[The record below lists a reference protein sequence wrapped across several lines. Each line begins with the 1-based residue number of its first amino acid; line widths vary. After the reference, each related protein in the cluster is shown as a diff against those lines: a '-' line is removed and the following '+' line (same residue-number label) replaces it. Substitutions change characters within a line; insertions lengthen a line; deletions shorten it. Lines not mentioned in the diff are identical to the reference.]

1 MDGFPLTMIIFVS
14 GKPSPRKAAFQCA
27 KPLQT
32 LPSRC
37 DPRHRRTCGWRGS
50 GPGPSRTA
58 SASSA
63 AARRAGPCPPGVR
76 GAGEVCHFDV
86 EFLEDIT
93 KQTIEQ
99 ICYIYIYL
107 YMYIH
112 IYIYLYAAYIQLY
125 IYIYSNTYMYAYIQT
140 NIRMSRNSQMFQR
153 IASIRC
159 FFCVFSLNRV
169 YPQATGESASSH
181 EFPMI
186 HS

>member
-1 MDGFPLTMIIFVS
+1 MCQTSPNFTQPLWS
-14 GKPSPRKAAFQCA
+14 
-27 KPLQT
+27 
-32 LPSRC
+32 
-37 DPRHRRTCGWRGS
+37 
-50 GPGPSRTA
+50 TA
-58 SASSA
+58 SANLRVTWFRPRSISYSVSIFCGGSA
-63 AARRAGPCPPGVR
+63 CGSLSTWRARGGR
-76 GAGEVCHFDV
+76 GLPLWCWIFGGYH
-86 EFLEDIT
+86 
-93 KQTIEQ
+93 QTNYRTNML
-99 ICYIYIYL
+99 YIYIY
-107 YMYIH
+107 
-112 IYIYLYAAYIQLY
+112 IYIYICICIYIYIYIYIYMLHIYNY